1 MSSRKIKIGLVL
13 LILFIIVGLGGRK
26 MFTGIPIMGI
36 PSCGDEY
43 NNALELALGEKD
55 LSFCLNK
62 NYIPNTVTISNG
74 ISSFKKCKSFEG
86 NTIIINDGFCV
97 ELFAVTN
104 KQPQLCSVFNK
115 LAFNQL
121 SYNDKK
127 IVQDY
132 LGTDKFPSFEGSC
145 YNCAYEYERV
155 TGSIDACNYLDDSI
169 DIKKDNFGRDMGW
182 SDKEICISHFLSC
195 DYDYQSPTIRFECGK
210 DIQQEAQGVDSYV
223 EKDELLEVE
232 I

>member
-1 MSSRKIKIGLVL
+1 MF

-26 MFTGIPIMGI
+26 MFTGIPITGI

-43 NNALELALGEKD
+43 NNALELALGEKN

-62 NYIPNTVTISNG
+62 NYIPNTVTVSNG

-86 NTIIINDGFCV
+86 NTIIIDDVSCV

-104 KQPQLCSVFNK
+104 KQPQLCSVFDK

-121 SYNDKK
+121 SYDDKK

-132 LGTDKFPSFEGSC
+132 LGTDKFPSFTGDISS
-145 YNCAYEYERV
+145 CAYKYERV
-155 TGSIDACNYLDDSI
+155 TGSIKVCDYLNSEI
-169 DIKKDNFGRDMGW
+169 GHSNNGMGW
-182 SDKEICISHFLSC
+182 SDKEMCISHFLFC
-195 DYDYQSPTIRFECGK
+195 DYDYQSPAIRFTCGK
-210 DIQQEAQGVDSYV
+210 DIQEEVQGVDSYV
-223 EKDELLEVE
+223 EKDELFEVE
-232 I
+232 F